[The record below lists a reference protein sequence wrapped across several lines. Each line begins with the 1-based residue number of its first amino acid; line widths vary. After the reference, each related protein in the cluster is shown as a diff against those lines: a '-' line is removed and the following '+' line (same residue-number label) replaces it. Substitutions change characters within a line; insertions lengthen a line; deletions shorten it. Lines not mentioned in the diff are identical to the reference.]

1 MISKKELKSYID
13 NMPDEMT
20 IDELIDRLIF
30 IDKLKNRIHESD
42 NGETISEHGMKSEI
56 QKMFKGL
63 D

>member
-1 MISKKELKSYID
+1 
-13 NMPDEMT
+13 MPDEMT

-42 NGETISEHGMKSEI
+42 NGETISEHRLKSEI
-56 QKMFKGL
+56 QKMVRGL